1 MSGFDNDALINL
13 LIIFL
18 PMTSRVLDDFIDD
31 CFLSGDDICK
41 FEIYRSRKY
50 ENRVNPIAS
59 QLIDSKKNSDLNKD
73 YSKYWFSI
81 YTYLVSYFQL
91 SQ

>member
-1 MSGFDNDALINL
+1 M
-13 LIIFL
+13 
-18 PMTSRVLDDFIDD
+18 PSRVLDDFIDD

-59 QLIDSKKNSDLNKD
+59 QLIASKQKIALNKITKND
-73 YSKYWFSI
+73 LDNSNFYRTS
-81 YTYLVSYFQL
+81 LPL
-91 SQ
+91 SS